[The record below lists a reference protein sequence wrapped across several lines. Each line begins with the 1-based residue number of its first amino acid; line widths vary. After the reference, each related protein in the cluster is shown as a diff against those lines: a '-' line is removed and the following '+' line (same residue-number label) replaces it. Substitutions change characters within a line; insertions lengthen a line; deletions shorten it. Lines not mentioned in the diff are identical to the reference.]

1 VLHKLLL
8 QQVDNSNFSCTVFD
22 ERNGG
27 FMESLPKM
35 HCKVRKVAENVSWC
49 LAEDSKTCRFSLP
62 FGYAYLCQ
70 HSSQY
75 ARKDAAPDTG
85 LSAGTKSKKSHEADP
100 LS

>member
-1 VLHKLLL
+1 
-8 QQVDNSNFSCTVFD
+8 
-22 ERNGG
+22 
-27 FMESLPKM
+27 MESLPKA

-49 LAEDSKTCRFSLP
+49 MAEDPKVCRFSLP

-75 ARKDAAPDTG
+75 ARKDATPGTD
-85 LSAGTKSKKSHEADP
+85 LSPESKGKKNRKAES